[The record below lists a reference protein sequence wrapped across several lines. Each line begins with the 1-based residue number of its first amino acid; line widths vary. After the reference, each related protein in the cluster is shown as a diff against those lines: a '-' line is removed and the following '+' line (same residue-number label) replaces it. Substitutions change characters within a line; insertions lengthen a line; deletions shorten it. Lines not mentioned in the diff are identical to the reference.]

1 MNFLILL
8 VVFVA
13 VAFRLTKPD
22 DRKRYAALAI
32 AQARQLKIIATTPRP
47 DYDAFTAAL
56 RERTPRLVLVPAIIA
71 INALVFVAM
80 LFGAGSFAD
89 PATLVRWGA
98 NLGTRTTNG
107 EWWRLLTSAFIT
119 TGLFSLVVNTIVLLH
134 LGAVV
139 ERLVGRAATAAVYVS
154 AGVMSGL
161 RHVSS
166 HPIDIGLSTVGPLF
180 GLYGLF
186 AACAMW
192 QRRSLRRAAADQKEA
207 AMPGGQPVA
216 SHEFDGATAQR
227 EQAQTIETAAAAA
240 AEHIAIPLIAMKRI
254 AVVGTVFFFFSLIS
268 GSVTMAELTGFFV
281 GAAYGA
287 VFGWFASDRVPAAR
301 VIGATCAAWLLAAV
315 AYAVPLRNIA
325 DVKPEL
331 ARVRATEERTTKA
344 YEEGRTRV
352 SRQGMTPEELADV
365 ADFAIV
371 PELEADDARL
381 KALRHVPAEHQQL
394 VTDAREFLRL
404 RCASWRARAE
414 ALRKSHKNLKAAGD
428 GAAGSLRVQA
438 EGRFRSTLA
447 ASGKAEAAERA
458 ASEAFAR
465 LTPMPEF

>member
-1 MNFLILL
+1 VNFLILL
-8 VVFVA
+8 VVFA
-13 VAFRLTKPD
+13 GVAFRLTKPE

-56 RERTPRLVLVPAIIA
+56 RERTPRLVIVPAIIA

-119 TGLFSLVVNTIVLLH
+119 TGVFSLALNTIVLLH

-166 HPIDIGLSTVGPLF
+166 HPIDIGLSTVGALL

-186 AACAMW
+186 TACALW
-192 QRRSLRRAAADQKEA
+192 QLRSLRRAASAEQGSLTLHEQPAAYAIDQVA
-207 AMPGGQPVA
+207 QGGQAEAPNP
-216 SHEFDGATAQR
+216 ATA
-227 EQAQTIETAAAAA
+227 TATAP
-240 AEHIAIPLIAMKRI
+240 IPLIAMKRM
-254 AVVGTVFFFFSLIS
+254 AVVGTAFFFL
-268 GSVTMAELTGFFV
+268 SVICGFVSMAELTGLFV
-281 GAAYGA
+281 GAAYGV
-287 VFGWFASDRVPAAR
+287 VFGWRAGDRAPEAR
-301 VIGATCAAWLLAAV
+301 VIVATCAAWMCAAL

-331 ARVRATEERTTKA
+331 ARVRATEERTSKA
-344 YEEGRTRV
+344 YQEGLTSV
-352 SRQGMTPEELADV
+352 SRQRMTPDELADV

-381 KALRHVPAEHQQL
+381 QALRHVPDEHRQM

-414 ALRKSHKNLKAAGD
+414 ALRRSHKNLKAAGD

-447 ASGKAEAAERA
+447 AAGKAEAAERA

-465 LTPMPEF
+465 LTPASQF